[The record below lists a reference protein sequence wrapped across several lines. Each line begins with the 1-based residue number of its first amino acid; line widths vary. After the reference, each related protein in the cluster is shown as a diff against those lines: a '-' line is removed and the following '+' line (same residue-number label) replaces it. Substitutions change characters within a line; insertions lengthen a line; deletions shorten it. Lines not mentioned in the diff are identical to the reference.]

1 MTNLG
6 MSTDQPKKSRSKLKP
21 ASVKVERKQS
31 QRQRMRQL
39 EQLLQQIVNEL
50 IDRQT
55 LLISYQSYLEVN
67 VHRDARCAVQRMID
81 QQTKFTVHQT
91 YVKAKLFEQ
100 IEPEPSSDDEF

>member
-67 VHRDARCAVQRMID
+67 MHRDARCAVQRMID
-81 QQTKFTVHQT
+81 Q
-91 YVKAKLFEQ
+91 
-100 IEPEPSSDDEF
+100 